1 MRRSF
6 WKYNPLNNLNHLNS
20 YPFFTGPKPR
30 LIGHRGAAG
39 EAPENTLASF
49 KRARADGA
57 EFVEL
62 DVRAS
67 SDGHVVVIHDSTL
80 ERTTNG
86 HGRVKHL
93 TLGEL
98 KALDAGYRFTADNG
112 ATYPYRGQNIE
123 IPTLEELFEAFPQI
137 RAIIELKQA
146 HPSIVNGVIDV
157 VCRAGKEHQALL
169 VSEDNEIMGE
179 LREELDR
186 RKPAI
191 ATGFC
196 HGEVE
201 AFMEWLAEGRS
212 DIYRPPGQSMQ
223 LPVEYAG
230 MTLISAQT
238 LAAARV
244 VGVEMF
250 VWTVDD
256 PAEMKRLLELGV
268 DGIITNHPARLRTL
282 LER

>member
-1 MRRSF
+1 
-6 WKYNPLNNLNHLNS
+6 LNGLNHLNAD
-20 YPFFTGPKPR
+20 PFFAGAKPR

-49 KRARADGA
+49 ERALADAA

-67 SDGHVVVIHDSTL
+67 SDGDVVVIHDSTV
-80 ERTTNG
+80 ERTTDG
-86 HGRVKHL
+86 HGRVKQL
-93 TLGEL
+93 TLAEL
-98 KALDAGYRFTADNG
+98 KTLNAGYRFTTDGG
-112 ATYPYRGQNIE
+112 ATHPYRGRAIK
-123 IPTLEELFEAFPQI
+123 IPTLKELFETFPQI

-146 HPSIVNGVIDV
+146 HPSIVSGVIDV
-157 VCRAGKEHQALL
+157 VCRAGKERQALL
-169 VSEDNEIMGE
+169 VSEDNDIMAE
-179 LREELDR
+179 LREELQR
-186 RKPAI
+186 RKLAI

-212 DIYRPPGQSMQ
+212 DVYRPPGQSMQ

-230 MTLISAQT
+230 MTLVNAQT
-238 LAAARV
+238 LAAARAI
-244 VGVEMF
+244 GVEMF

-268 DGIITNHPARLRTL
+268 DGIITNHPARLRAL
-282 LER
+282 LGR

>member
-1 MRRSF
+1 MNSF
-6 WKYNPLNNLNHLNS
+6 
-20 YPFFTGPKPR
+20 PFFSGKKPR

-49 KRARADGA
+49 KRALADGA

-67 SDGHVVVIHDSTL
+67 SDGHVVVIHDSTV
-80 ERTTNG
+80 ERTTDG

-93 TLGEL
+93 TLAEL
-98 KALDAGYRFTADNG
+98 KALDAGYRFTADG
-112 ATYPYRGQNIE
+112 GTTHPYRGRAIK
-123 IPTLEELFEAFPQI
+123 IPTLAELFEAFPEI

-146 HPSIVNGVIDV
+146 NPSIVSGVIDI
-157 VCRAGKEHQALL
+157 VCRAGKERQALL
-169 VSEDNEIMGE
+169 VSEDNDIMAE
-179 LREELDR
+179 LRAELR
-186 RKPAI
+186 RRRLPV

-201 AFMEWLAEGRS
+201 AFMEWLAEGRG
-212 DIYRPPGQSMQ
+212 DAYRPPGQSMQ

-230 MTLISAQT
+230 MTLVSPET
-238 LAAARV
+238 LAAARA

-256 PAEMKRLLELGV
+256 PAEMKRLLSLGV
-268 DGIITNHPARLRTL
+268 DGIITNHPARLRAVL
-282 LER
+282 ARQ